1 MGWILTGFLSCL
13 AVHRSSSFATLWI
26 CGRLGVGTGTCK
38 WSSGNV
44 NFQVCRLSRCLQHGL
59 KLSPGTVFVRVS
71 FWGSVTVPLCD
82 RIGLGAQSVRS
93 WNKVAYLW
101 NSPLMYSLKSW
112 YVDRFLYS
120 LDWGHSS
127 HRSETRRSSFAGCLL
142 RVTSLFLLARDYYL
156 NCHLRYQLVNLFP
169 EFGVINRLTAC
180 DSFQNLAGVMLLYP
194 FLGIVTGLLSR
205 CICMWFFWL
214 LLSLSGSRPF
224 AALRHCCRSS
234 GSEIRA
240 YYN

>member
-1 MGWILTGFLSCL
+1 MKGSYENGVNTHWFLVLSCCAQVFFFRHSL
-13 AVHRSSSFATLWI
+13 DLWT
-26 CGRLGVGTGTCK
+26 VGSRDWDLK
-38 WSSGNV
+38 MEFGNV
-44 NFQVCRLSRCLQHGL
+44 SFQVCRLSRCLQHGL

-71 FWGSVTVPLCD
+71 FWGFVTVPLCD

-93 WNKVAYLW
+93 LNKVTYLR
-101 NSPLMYSLKSW
+101 NSLLMYSLKSW

-142 RVTSLFLLARDYYL
+142 RVISLFLLARDYYL

-205 CICMWFFWL
+205 CICMWFSWL
-214 LLSLSGSRPF
+214 LLYLSGSRSLCCF
-224 AALRHCCRSS
+224 APLSS
-234 GSEIRA
+234 L
-240 YYN
+240 